1 MLESARYRFCRL
13 IFGNHKIF
21 DKWDKPLSGRFY
33 DDTVIKALFVND
45 DSPSENMFT
54 VYFNYWGPYGPTSF
68 YTERVYKGSKI
79 KTVPIPPEKPGY
91 KFIGWRPGYLISLM
105 SEVLNVSHVK
115 NMKIKGTTSF
125 VAVYEKIEKDDY
137 IVTYSV
143 DKKIY
148 RETVTAG
155 DTLKQVPKLPA
166 KDGGGLLGWRDSDNP
181 GLFTTEYIKNLPIEK
196 DKVFEA
202 VFYQKDGTILPGHL
216 PRPAGYITV
225 TFTPGV
231 AERLEGLTKFHVKK
245 DKPINL
251 YAGEPRVI
259 PFTGYKFT
267 QWNKDLKGIFTV
279 DTVVTA
285 QYNPVSDI
293 LPGDVPKPD
302 DYITIIFDKGLGK
315 ALEGRDKYYVKKN
328 VAVDLI
334 FGLYLFRIP
343 NHGIKLSLH
352 SYKT

>member
-1 MLESARYRFCRL
+1 
-13 IFGNHKIF
+13 
-21 DKWDKPLSGRFY
+21 
-33 DDTVIKALFVND
+33 
-45 DSPSENMFT
+45 MFT

-79 KTVPIPPEKPGY
+79 KTVPTPPEKPGY

-196 DKVFEA
+196 DKAFEA

-231 AERLEGLTKFHVKK
+231 AGQLEGSTKFHVKK
-245 DKPINL
+245 NKPINL

-267 QWNKDLKGIFTV
+267 SERSQPCP
-279 DTVVTA
+279 A
-285 QYNPVSDI
+285 S
-293 LPGDVPKPD
+293 
-302 DYITIIFDKGLGK
+302 
-315 ALEGRDKYYVKKN
+315 
-328 VAVDLI
+328 
-334 FGLYLFRIP
+334 
-343 NHGIKLSLH
+343 
-352 SYKT
+352 